1 MFFLN
6 HVSVGFVLFDAG
18 ISRHSQPPPAT
29 GHSRHLPPAT
39 AATGHSRHLCP
50 FLVRLIWTRSRFIK
64 FRLTGSVIG
73 VSESIISDTDQLFRW
88 LRKDSAFGRKKA
100 RFFFQCTKKV
110 FRPIKKVENPCQR
123 PNRLQQ
129 NFVPLITPKLCSIG
143 LLKGSNRAPQPFR

>member
-18 ISRHSQPPPAT
+18 ISRHSQPPP
-29 GHSRHLPPAT
+29 
-39 AATGHSRHLCP
+39 ATGHSRHLCP

-123 PNRLQQ
+123 PNRLHQ

-143 LLKGSNRAPQPFR
+143 LLKGSNRAPQPYRWHNWSKI